1 MDAKTIFYICGIALA
16 VSAVVTSFA
25 GLKLKGFPGRA
36 LPLIVLWFVA
46 LVIASTTF
54 AVRNGQ
60 DEQQAR
66 AAETEKANE
75 EIEKGETSGPYENEG
90 GALGGE
96 SEKGEREAEEG
107 AEGPSKEEPVGP
119 TEGEHS
125 KGNSAQASGQSG
137 GGAAAETTLEL
148 AADPT
153 QLAFDKTELT
163 ANAGK
168 VTIDFENPSA
178 IPHDVVIE
186 QNGKK
191 LAGVEP
197 IAESKESLSAEL
209 KPGTY
214 TFYCD
219 VPGHRQ
225 AGMEGTLTV
234 K

>member
-107 AEGPSKEEPVGP
+107 AEGPTKEEPVGP
-119 TEGEHS
+119 TEGQQP
-125 KGNSAQASGQSG
+125 KGGNSAQATGQSG
-137 GGAAAETTLEL
+137 EGGASAETTV
-148 AADPT
+148 
-153 QLAFDKTELT
+153 QL
-163 ANAGK
+163 
-168 VTIDFENPSA
+168 
-178 IPHDVVIE
+178 
-186 QNGKK
+186 
-191 LAGVEP
+191 
-197 IAESKESLSAEL
+197 
-209 KPGTY
+209 
-214 TFYCD
+214 
-219 VPGHRQ
+219 
-225 AGMEGTLTV
+225 
-234 K
+234 